1 MRKKAEQKIR
11 QAAADLGETNLYRID
26 RVRERAGFIKKVF
39 DKTILDM
46 ARLGTIELKY
56 GNTDDMNPHE
66 IENLIRYRDSI
77 FVYFCFSD
85 DIMTPDQG

>member
-11 QAAADLGETNLYRID
+11 QAAAELGDLNLYRID
-26 RVRERAGFIKKVF
+26 RVRERAGLIKKVF
-39 DKTILDM
+39 DKTVLDM
-46 ARLGTIELKY
+46 ARLGAIELKY

-77 FVYFCFSD
+77 FVYFCLR
-85 DIMTPDQG
+85 

>member
-77 FVYFCFSD
+77 FVYFCLR
-85 DIMTPDQG
+85 